1 MSTAEGLADAIA
13 RGDLLDTGDA
23 PKQETPAPKDDPKSE
38 DPEAKA
44 DADAEAGSGD
54 EEKTEDDKSKGKGE
68 PRIPLSRH
76 KELLQKERA
85 QREALE
91 RQLQGFQRS
100 DEVAETHKQLNELET
115 SVVDMEKRYNKL
127 MADGETERAAELMT
141 KIRQTERQIVETK
154 SEARIAAA
162 TAQAAEK
169 ARYDMALERIEEAY
183 PVLDPNS
190 DDYDQERMS
199 DVAALMQGYRA
210 QGLTPTQALQKAVKK
225 LFPAVTATQEKA
237 TTVQPRVTEKDI
249 VAERKKLAAAKTA
262 DAVKAQA
269 PNLGKAGEDNNRVT
283 ALTAKDVIEMDQKA
297 FAKLA
302 ETSEAELKKLRGDEL

>member
-13 RGDLLDTGDA
+13 RGDLLETGDD
-23 PKQETPAPKDDPKSE
+23 PKKEDPPAKDDLQKEDPPAKTAAEAEPEPKDDE
-38 DPEAKA
+38 
-44 DADAEAGSGD
+44 G
-54 EEKTEDDKSKGKGE
+54 KGKGE

-76 KELLQKERA
+76 KELLQKERER
-85 QREALE
+85 REALE
-91 RQLQGFQRS
+91 RQVQGFQRS
-100 DEVAETHKQLNELET
+100 DEVADTHKQLNELET
-115 SVVDMEKRYNKL
+115 SVLDMEKRYNKL

-210 QGLTPTQALQKAVKK
+210 QGMTPTQALQKAVKK
-225 LFPAVTATQEKA
+225 LFPATTTTQEKA

-249 VAERKKLAAAKTA
+249 AAERKKMAASKTA
-262 DAVKAQA
+262 EAVATQA

-283 ALTAKDVIEMDQKA
+283 ALTAKDVMEMDQKA

-302 ETSEAELKKLRGDEL
+302 EEDLKKLRGDEL

>member
-1 MSTAEGLADAIA
+1 MSTAEGLTDAIA
-13 RGDLLDTGDA
+13 RGDLLDMGDD
-23 PKQETPAPKDDPKSE
+23 PKKDDPPAAKDDPKAE
-38 DPEAKA
+38 DHEAKA
-44 DADAEAGSGD
+44 EDEKGD
-54 EEKTEDDKSKGKGE
+54 EDKPKEKGE

-115 SVVDMEKRYNKL
+115 SVLDMEKRYNKL

-190 DDYDQERMS
+190 DEYDQERMS

-225 LFPAVTATQEKA
+225 LFPVTTSTQEKA
-237 TTVQPRVTEKDI
+237 ITVQPRVTEKDI
-249 VAERKKLAAAKTA
+249 AAERKKLAAAKTA
-262 DAVKAQA
+262 DTVKSQA
-269 PNLGKAGEDNNRVT
+269 PNLGKVGEDNNRVS
-283 ALTAKDVIEMDQKA
+283 ALTAKDVMEMDQA
-297 FAKLA
+297 TFAKL
-302 ETSEAELKKLRGDEL
+302 SEAELKKLRGDDL

>member
-13 RGDLLDTGDA
+13 RGDLLETGDD
-23 PKQETPAPKDDPKSE
+23 PKKDDPPVKDDLQKEDPPAKPAAETEPEPKDDE
-38 DPEAKA
+38 
-44 DADAEAGSGD
+44 G
-54 EEKTEDDKSKGKGE
+54 KGKGE

-76 KELLQKERA
+76 KELLQKERER
-85 QREALE
+85 REALE
-91 RQLQGFQRS
+91 RQVQGFQRS
-100 DEVAETHKQLNELET
+100 DEVADTHKQLNELES
-115 SVVDMEKRYNKL
+115 SVLDMEKRYNKL

-199 DVAALMQGYRA
+199 DVAALMQGYRT
-210 QGLTPTQALQKAVKK
+210 QGMTPTQALQKAVKK
-225 LFPAVTATQEKA
+225 LFPATTTTQEKA

-249 VAERKKLAAAKTA
+249 AAERKKMAASKTA
-262 DAVKAQA
+262 EAVAAQA

-283 ALTAKDVIEMDQKA
+283 ALTAKDVMEMDQKA

-302 ETSEAELKKLRGDEL
+302 EEDLKKLRGDEL